1 MKYQQLTQD
10 ERYMIGQLR
19 RQGYGLSE
27 IARLLGRNRS
37 TIWRELRRNM
47 VETPKG
53 PTYCVSKA
61 QEQRNGRLRRSRRGP
76 QHSAEDYALVR
87 RLLLEQWSPEQIA
100 GTLGRLNELRISHQ
114 TIYRYVRRGWVQVGK
129 RLAWSRWWSG

>member
-37 TIWRELRRNM
+37 TIWRELKRNM

-61 QEQRNGRLRRSRRGP
+61 HCVSKAQEQPDGRLRRSRRGP
-76 QHSAEDYALVR
+76 STAQRTTPWCDDFC
-87 RLLLEQWSPEQIA
+87 WSSGA
-100 GTLGRLNELRISHQ
+100 RSRS
-114 TIYRYVRRGWVQVGK
+114 RARWV
-129 RLAWSRWWSG
+129 A

>member
-47 VETPKG
+47 FETPKG
-53 PTYCVSKA
+53 PTCCVSKA
-61 QEQRNGRLRRSRRGP
+61 QEQRNGRLRRSRRGA
-76 QHSAEDYALVR
+76 QHSAEDYALIR
-87 RLLLEQWSPEQIA
+87 RLLLQQWSPEKIA
-100 GTLGRLNELRISHQ
+100 GKLGRLNELRISHQ
-114 TIYRYVRRGWVQVGK
+114 TIYRYIRRDW
-129 RLAWSRWWSG
+129 RSGGVL